1 MHAELEAA
9 NDSLKAALSE
19 RERALSSLR
28 GSEAKVRA
36 LLETAA
42 QAIIA
47 VEAGG
52 RIGLVN
58 ATAEQM
64 FGYSREEMLGKPI
77 EMLLPERLRR
87 RHRQYRREYFA
98 RPVTRPMGIGMELSA
113 LRKDGSEFSVE
124 ISLSHI
130 EGGDGLLAVAFVSD
144 TTARKQTEAQ
154 SHLQAAVAANMGE
167 GVGLVR
173 ARDAVIVYANDRY
186 HELLGYEPG
195 ELAGRPVTVLNAGDP
210 AEAQATAQKIIRT
223 LHREGVWRGE
233 VHNVRKDGSTLWTR
247 ASISTLEDPEH
258 GTVWVGV
265 LNDITE
271 RKQAEDALH
280 RSRQEL
286 RALSAKLISVS
297 EEERR
302 DLSRELHDVLSHKLA
317 ALALKTK
324 LLERRQKALPDE
336 ARAELRRLEEEI
348 SNVAG
353 EVQQISRQLHPTVL
367 RDLGL
372 EVALREACTVFSN
385 VHGIPVGFSAKDV
398 PRSLPENVALC
409 VYRVAQECL
418 HNVAKHA
425 QATAVDVALVR
436 TEEGLALS
444 VKDSGDGFD
453 VGEARGKGGL
463 GLISMEERLRLV
475 NGRFSVRSRPGE
487 GTVVDVFVPLT
498 RSKA

>member
-1 MHAELEAA
+1 
-9 NDSLKAALSE
+9 
-19 RERALSSLR
+19 
-28 GSEAKVRA
+28 
-36 LLETAA
+36 
-42 QAIIA
+42 
-47 VEAGG
+47 
-52 RIGLVN
+52 
-58 ATAEQM
+58 
-64 FGYSREEMLGKPI
+64 
-77 EMLLPERLRR
+77 
-87 RHRQYRREYFA
+87 
-98 RPVTRPMGIGMELSA
+98 
-113 LRKDGSEFSVE
+113 
-124 ISLSHI
+124 
-130 EGGDGLLAVAFVSD
+130 
-144 TTARKQTEAQ
+144 
-154 SHLQAAVAANMGE
+154 
-167 GVGLVR
+167 
-173 ARDAVIVYANDRY
+173 
-186 HELLGYEPG
+186 
-195 ELAGRPVTVLNAGDP
+195 
-210 AEAQATAQKIIRT
+210 
-223 LHREGVWRGE
+223 
-233 VHNVRKDGSTLWTR
+233 LWTR

-385 VHGIPVGFSAKDV
+385 VHGITVGFSAKDV